1 MPGRDSGFGRMCP
14 QLTLEL
20 SRFHG
25 QLDFETCKLCAE
37 TPSEVKPKGYHRK
50 TPYPECRTRAKKM
63 EMKDLIHGG
72 LIVRPIP
79 SLRAGIHK
87 TTFVN
92 LEMLV

>member
-1 MPGRDSGFGRMCP
+1 
-14 QLTLEL
+14 
-20 SRFHG
+20 
-25 QLDFETCKLCAE
+25 
-37 TPSEVKPKGYHRK
+37 
-50 TPYPECRTRAKKM
+50 M

-79 SLRAGIHK
+79 SSRVEINK